1 MMIATSVFGR
11 GGSNANA
18 LRAKASERYLND
30 LEAFKGVIQG
40 VTGSRPNGVQSDY
53 SKDVRKRAYKILQGR
68 KDLTRGRSPEKTFED
83 LFANAAAH
91 GEMEVVFDHLN
102 KYYGSGNVAGPFRD
116 ANLPLELL
124 GLQSISVLNNP
135 KSSFWQ
141 GLSLTEFP
149 MAFHGM
155 NGMALKATGKGFMTF
170 IDQTFGGVLEAMGVN
185 IGQTHRYADYLANTH
200 FRNSEAD
207 LTYKEYT
214 SQVGSAGELSNYGMN
229 SMGAKRGVRFMK
241 KMMMHNRK
249 DKKKGTRSPIDWTT
263 PLIGLFPYI
272 NSNINHGAGVGA
284 IFAVESEVLKIAKVI
299 EDQNLQNY
307 HNFTAEELG
316 LGKGGLEFFIGEKD
330 GYNQM
335 NNLLE
340 GNGLA
345 NLSRLAFDFVQRK
358 KQDPNTPVI
367 EKDTGLL
374 INQIAMNEVTGEGFN
389 AKPAA
394 LYTNPFWKYFG
405 IFLGWPLW
413 KMARDNRVIQG
424 NSNYV
429 FGKDART
436 DRATWMA
443 FLKYLSM
450 VSAVYAPAG
459 LAFAM
464 LVDWYDDEVLE
475 KPNNLPPISPWAAL
489 PVLGPFMA
497 AQNDPNFSIYSIT
510 SRLAKAGVPYGMG
523 IDLANSVFSKGD
535 PYGSSKEFSLDSRIF
550 AWSMLKN
557 VYDAMGNWMHQGE
570 IDYQN
575 VTRPIMYG
583 LGGNSVIQFM
593 DATTAMFD
601 IDSTE
606 RRMADYIG
614 SRNIIKKY
622 AWGMGLELRPPQKG
636 YGRPTATSIN
646 VRQMERAAYNFDTLE
661 FREAYQDA
669 LEAAREDGEQN
680 PEKAVR
686 DRFKRR
692 LILYN
697 ITDGKITDDQL
708 ERMFEL
714 MEPDER
720 ELIQRY
726 MRAHEQYLQMIEI
739 QKPMTKKAQ
748 AASMFSQGYL
758 DAPKTYQR
766 KDPRLFALGYY

>member
-1 MMIATSVFGR
+1 MRNKVYESLRGRPDITNGR
-11 GGSNANA
+11 GV
-18 LRAKASERYLND
+18 KE
-30 LEAFKGVIQG
+30 
-40 VTGSRPNGVQSDY
+40 
-53 SKDVRKRAYKILQGR
+53 
-68 KDLTRGRSPEKTFED
+68 TFED

-91 GEMEVVFDHLN
+91 GEIKVIFDHLN

-116 ANLPLELL
+116 ANLPLEIL
-124 GLQSISVLNNP
+124 GLQSLSVLNNP

-155 NGMALKATGKGFMTF
+155 NGMALKATGKGLMTF
-170 IDQTFGGVLEAMGVN
+170 IDQTFGGMLEALGINMGRN
-185 IGQTHRYADYLANTH
+185 HHYAEYLANTH

-207 LTYKEYT
+207 LTYKEFT
-214 SQVGSAGELSNYGMN
+214 SQVGAGGEMSNWGMD
-229 SMGAKRGVRFMK
+229 SESGKRGVRFMK
-241 KMMMHNRK
+241 KMAMHNRK
-249 DKKKGTRSPIDWTT
+249 SKKKGTRAPIDWTT

-299 EDQNLQNY
+299 EQQGLKNF

-316 LGKGGLEFFIGEKD
+316 LGAGVAEFFIGQKD
-330 GYNQM
+330 GFNQM

-340 GNGLA
+340 SVGLP

-358 KQDPNTPVI
+358 DSDPNTPVI
-367 EKDTGLL
+367 QKNTGLL
-374 INQIAMNEVTGEGFN
+374 INQMAMNEVTGEGFN
-389 AKPAA
+389 AKPAFLA
-394 LYTNPFWKYFG
+394 THPLGKYFG

-424 NSNYV
+424 QSNYM

-436 DRATWMA
+436 DRATMMA

-475 KPNNLPPISPWAAL
+475 KPNNLPPISPWAL
-489 PVLGPFMA
+489 MPVIGPYMA
-497 AQNDPNFSIYSIT
+497 AHTDPNFSIYSIT
-510 SRLAKAGVPYGMG
+510 SRLAKSGVPYGMG
-523 IDLANSVFSKGD
+523 MDLANSVFSKGD

-550 AWSMLKN
+550 AWSMVKN
-557 VYDAMGNWMHQGE
+557 IYDAMGNWMHQGE

-583 LGGNSVIQFM
+583 LGGNSVIQLI
-593 DATTAMFD
+593 DATTGMLD

-614 SRNIIKKY
+614 VRNLIKKY
-622 AWGMGLELRPPQKG
+622 AWGMGLDLRPPAKG
-636 YGRPTATSIN
+636 YGRPSSLSIN
-646 VRQMERAAYNFDTLE
+646 VRQMERAAYSYDTVE
-661 FREAYQDA
+661 FRDAYQDA

-708 ERMFEL
+708 ERMLEL
-714 MEPDER
+714 MDE
-720 ELIQRY
+720 EESDMIKGYL
-726 MRAHEQYLQMIEI
+726 RAHEQYLQMIETST
-739 QKPMTKKAQ
+739 PTKKD
-748 AASMFSQGYL
+748 AAAEMFYNYGITTGGY
-758 DAPKTYQR
+758 APR